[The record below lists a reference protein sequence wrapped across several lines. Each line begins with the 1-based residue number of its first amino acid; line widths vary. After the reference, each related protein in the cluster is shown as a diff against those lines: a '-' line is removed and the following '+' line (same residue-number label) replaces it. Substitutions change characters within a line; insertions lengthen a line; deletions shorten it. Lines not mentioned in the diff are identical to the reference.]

1 MPSSPSPLLGIEIQA
16 LGENLNTWGADR
28 LNDALKR
35 LEEAIAGSLALTVD
49 ADVTLTTTDY
59 VANQARNAM
68 LVLSGAG
75 GFTVTCPA
83 TSKMYLIKNGCS
95 AAVTFSHGSGDTV
108 SVGAGGI
115 KWIAT
120 DGTNFFTPEEVDY
133 LALAGGTLTGDL
145 TLSGAPTA
153 DLHAATKAYADTK
166 LALAGGTMTGD
177 LILNADATDGLG
189 AVTLQQLNA
198 TALGAVS
205 VSFAFSDI
213 TGKPTTIAGYGIT
226 DAYTTDQVYAKSEV
240 YTQTEANNLFEG
252 LIIRQVVSGDVDP
265 AAANRWYLV
274 DTGTAAR
281 SITLPASPSNGN
293 EIIISDRDGNA
304 ATNNITVARNGKTV
318 AGLAED
324 LTIDLDYARVRLR
337 YDGTSDWE
345 LI

>member
-1 MPSSPSPLLGIEIQA
+1 MPSSPSPLLGIELQA

-35 LEEAIAGSLALTVD
+35 LEEAIAGSLALTVN

-120 DGTNFFTPEEVDY
+120 DGTDFFTPEEVDY
-133 LALAGGTLTGDL
+133 LPLAGGTLTGE
-145 TLSGAPTA
+145 
-153 DLHAATKAYADTK
+153 
-166 LALAGGTMTGD
+166 
-177 LILNADATDGLG
+177 LILNADATNGMG

-198 TALGAVS
+198 TALGSVS
-205 VSFAFSDI
+205 VSFAFADI

-226 DAYTTDQVYAKSEV
+226 DAYT
-240 YTQTEANNLFEG
+240 QTEANNLFDG
-252 LIIRQVVSGDVDP
+252 LIVRQVVSGDVNP
-265 AAANRWYLV
+265 ATASRWYLV

-281 SITLPASPSNGN
+281 SITLPASPTSGD

-324 LTIDLDYARVRLR
+324 LTIDVNYARVRLR

>member
-1 MPSSPSPLLGIEIQA
+1 MPSSPSPILDLELQA
-16 LGENLNTWGADR
+16 NGENLNAWGQI
-28 LNDALKR
+28 LNAVAQH
-35 LEEAIAGSLALTVD
+35 LEQAIASFPRIAVE
-49 ADVTLTTTDY
+49 ADVTLTNTSY
-59 VANQARNAM
+59 VDNQSRRAGFVFEGSGGYNIICPSGKSRKYLVRN
-68 LVLSGAG
+68 
-75 GFTVTCPA
+75 TC
-83 TSKMYLIKNGCS
+83 TG
-95 AAVTFSHGSGDTV
+95 AVTFTHSSGGTDAIV
-108 SVGAGGI
+108 AAGAI
-115 KWIAT
+115 KWVAT
-120 DGTNFFTPEEVDY
+120 DGTDFFTPEEVDY

-177 LILNADATDGLG
+177 LLLNADATDDMG

-198 TALGAVS
+198 TALGSVS
-205 VSFAFSDI
+205 VSYAFADI

-226 DAYTTDQVYAKSEV
+226 DAYT
-240 YTQTEANNLFEG
+240 QTEANKLFEQ
-252 LIIRQVVSGDVDP
+252 LIIRQVVSADVNP
-265 AAANRWYLV
+265 ASVNRWYLV
-274 DTGTAAR
+274 DTSTAAR

>member
-1 MPSSPSPLLGIEIQA
+1 MPSSPSPLLGIELQA

-35 LEEAIAGSLALTVD
+35 LEEAIAGSLALTVN

-120 DGTNFFTPEEVDY
+120 DGTDFFTPEEVDY
-133 LALAGGTLTGDL
+133 LPLAGGTLTGE
-145 TLSGAPTA
+145 
-153 DLHAATKAYADTK
+153 
-166 LALAGGTMTGD
+166 
-177 LILNADATDGLG
+177 LILNADATNGMG

-198 TALGAVS
+198 TALGSVS
-205 VSFAFSDI
+205 VSFAFADI

-226 DAYTTDQVYAKSEV
+226 DAYT
-240 YTQTEANNLFEG
+240 QTEANNLFDG
-252 LIIRQVVSGDVDP
+252 LIVRQVVSGDVNP
-265 AAANRWYLV
+265 ATASRWYLV

-293 EIIISDRDGNA
+293 EVIISDRDGNA
-304 ATNNITVARNGKTV
+304 ATNNITVARNGKTI

-324 LTIDLDYARVRLR
+324 LTIDVNYARVRLR

>member
-1 MPSSPSPLLGIEIQA
+1 MPSSPSPLLGIELQA

-35 LEEAIAGSLALTVD
+35 LEEAIAGSLALTVN

-108 SVGAGGI
+108 SVGAGAI
-115 KWIAT
+115 KWVAT

-133 LALAGGTLTGDL
+133 LPLAGGTL
-145 TLSGAPTA
+145 
-153 DLHAATKAYADTK
+153 
-166 LALAGGTMTGD
+166 TGD
-177 LILNADATDGLG
+177 LILNADATDGMG

-198 TALGAVS
+198 TALGSVS
-205 VSFAFSDI
+205 VSYAFSDI

-226 DAYTTDQVYAKSEV
+226 DAYT
-240 YTQTEANNLFEG
+240 QTEANNRFEG
-252 LIIRQVVSGDVDP
+252 LIMRQVVSGDVNP
-265 AAANRWYLV
+265 ASVNRWYLV

-304 ATNNITVARNGKTV
+304 GTNNITVARNGKTI

-324 LTIDLDYARVRLR
+324 LTIDINYARVRLR

>member
-1 MPSSPSPLLGIEIQA
+1 MPSSPSPLLGIELQA

-35 LEEAIAGSLALTVD
+35 LEEAIAGSLALTVN

-120 DGTNFFTPEEVDY
+120 DGTDFFTPEEVDY
-133 LALAGGTLTGDL
+133 LPLAGGTLTGE
-145 TLSGAPTA
+145 
-153 DLHAATKAYADTK
+153 
-166 LALAGGTMTGD
+166 
-177 LILNADATDGLG
+177 LILNADATNGMG

-198 TALGAVS
+198 TALGSVS
-205 VSFAFSDI
+205 VSFAFADI

-226 DAYTTDQVYAKSEV
+226 DAYT
-240 YTQTEANNLFEG
+240 QTEANNLFDG
-252 LIIRQVVSGDVDP
+252 LIVRQVVSGDVNP
-265 AAANRWYLV
+265 ASASRWYLV

-293 EIIISDRDGNA
+293 EVIISDRDGNA

-324 LTIDLDYARVRLR
+324 LTIDINYARVRLR